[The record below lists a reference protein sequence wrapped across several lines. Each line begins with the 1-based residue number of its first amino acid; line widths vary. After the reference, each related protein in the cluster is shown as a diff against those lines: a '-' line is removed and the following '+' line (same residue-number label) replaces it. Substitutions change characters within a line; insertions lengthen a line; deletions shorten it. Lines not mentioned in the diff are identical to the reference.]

1 MTKKIFPLLF
11 FIAALSM
18 NACNKKL
25 DISPENTL
33 VDKDVFATASG
44 AEQALMEGYYN
55 LFGSATQ
62 YIAYTFGDFTTS
74 TMNHAINYDAYVTGT
89 ALPTDYSVVGM
100 WTEYFQTVNIANN
113 VIDKIPRFGQF
124 DQAKKDQYIAEA
136 KFIRAYAYLDL
147 LKLYGDGALT
157 GKMDGLGLPLQLTPF
172 QGYKT
177 GQVIPRST
185 NGDIYN
191 SIVKDLTEAAAILP
205 EKQANDLN
213 TRSRATKGGANALL
227 ARCYLYMGKF
237 KEAGD
242 AAKVVLDE
250 TSTYSIVNNLL
261 QLFPEN
267 SAGAAQNLTTEHIL
281 AFPVSQ
287 MIGTT
292 TSVSNNVGSTYYFKR
307 AFWINKNFM
316 NEFESGDLRVSQL
329 MFKGDQIYNT
339 DRLNDY
345 TTFKFNN
352 QNSRDNVP
360 VIRLA
365 EIILI
370 RAEALART
378 QGVNV
383 ESITLLNSIRT
394 RSLPN
399 ATPFTSA
406 DFADANTLIEKILQ
420 QRKFELAF
428 EGFYRY
434 DLMRT
439 GKPLQSPDLPEGKK
453 VLPIPQSEI
462 DISNGLI
469 KQNIGYAP

>member
-1 MTKKIFPLLF
+1 MTKKIFPILFLLPAMLM
-11 FIAALSM
+11 I
-18 NACNKKL
+18 ACNKKL

-33 VDKDVFATASG
+33 VDKDVFSSKSG
-44 AEQALMEGYYN
+44 TEQALMEGYYD
-55 LFGSATQ
+55 LFGSATS
-62 YIAYTFGDFTTS
+62 YIAYTYGDFTTS
-74 TMNHAINYDAYVTGT
+74 TMEHAINYDAYVTGT

-100 WTEYFQTVNIANN
+100 WTSYFQCINVANN
-113 VIDKIPRFGQF
+113 VIDKIPRFAQF
-124 DQAKKDQYIAEA
+124 EQAKQDQFIAEA

-172 QGYKT
+172 QGYIT

-185 NGDIYN
+185 NGEIYN
-191 SIVKDLTEAAAILP
+191 SIIKDLTESIAVLP
-205 EKQANDLN
+205 EKQDNDLN

-237 KEAGD
+237 SEAAD
-242 AAKVVLDE
+242 AAKAVLDAAG
-250 TSTYSIVNNLL
+250 TYLIVNNLS
-261 QLFPEN
+261 QLFPAN
-267 SAGAAQNLTTEHIL
+267 PSGAAQNLTTEHIL

-287 MIGTT
+287 MVGTST
-292 TSVSNNVGSTYYFKR
+292 NVSNNIGSTYYFKR
-307 AFWINKNFM
+307 AFWISKNFM

-365 EIILI
+365 EIMLI
-370 RAEALART
+370 RAEALARK
-378 QGVNV
+378 QGVNT
-383 ESITLLNSIRT
+383 ESITLLNNVRT

-406 DFADANTLIEKILQ
+406 DFADANALIEKVLQ

-434 DLMRT
+434 DLIRT
-439 GKPLQSPDLPEGKK
+439 GKPLQSPDLSEGRK
-453 VLPIPQSEI
+453 VLPIPQVEI

-469 KQNIGYAP
+469 KQNTGYAP

>member
-1 MTKKIFPLLF
+1 MTKKIFYLLLF
-11 FIAALSM
+11 GAAISM
-18 NACNKKL
+18 IACNKKL

-33 VDKDVFATASG
+33 VDKDVFATSSG

-62 YIAYTFGDFTTS
+62 YIAYTFGDFSTT
-74 TMNHAINYDAYVTGT
+74 TLNHAINYDAYVKGT

-113 VIDKIPRFGQF
+113 IIDKIPRFGQF
-124 DQAKKDQYIAEA
+124 EQAKEDQFIAEA

-242 AAKVVLDE
+242 AAKAVLDE
-250 TSTYSIVNNLL
+250 TGTYSIVNNLL
-261 QLFPEN
+261 QLFPAN
-267 SAGAAQNLTTEHIL
+267 PSGAAQNLTAEHIL

-287 MIGTT
+287 MVGTS
-292 TSVSNNVGSTYYFKR
+292 TSVSNSVGSTYYYKR

-316 NEFESGDLRVSQL
+316 SEFESGDLRVSQL

-365 EIILI
+365 EVMLV
-370 RAEALART
+370 RSEALARI
-378 QGVNV
+378 QGVNA
-383 ESITLLNSIRT
+383 ESITLLNTIRT

-399 ATPFTSA
+399 ATPLTSA
-406 DFADANTLIEKILQ
+406 DFANANALIEKILQ

-434 DLMRT
+434 DLIRT
-439 GKPLQSPDLPEGKK
+439 GKPLQSPDLPEAKK

-469 KQNIGYAP
+469 KQNTGYAP